1 MFVVFKDLKI
11 YYKILFICV
20 VKNILEKIILIVKLF
35 DLSVFVFE
43 KENIDMKLVVS
54 FFWDFYIYFL
64 LEIVIIYVCV
74 VKLEMFNL
82 EW

>member
-20 VKNILEKIILIVKLF
+20 VKNILEKIILKVKLF